1 MKTLSRYA
9 TVASLFFG
17 LVGCQPSIQSS
28 LDSLAEDSLT
38 KRGLVGVGI
47 SVRLKD
53 GSLFQSDAGS
63 TAPANEAAGLYSVHD
78 TRQIIGSV
86 TKLYVATL
94 AMQLVEE
101 GQLSLDST
109 IERWAAV
116 PAAERISVR
125 MLLDHTSG
133 LADCLAGMTP
143 EERGRAWTPEQLI
156 ARAVARGAWAEPG
169 DRYSRYSN
177 TNFVI
182 LSRILEQLTGKT
194 WTELLATRI
203 TAPLGLGKTA
213 SAATPDGRAGITP
226 GWAHIDGRWVNTLDL
241 QDPST
246 GWGSGGLAATN
257 QELMEFTQAFFDGVL
272 FKKPQTLAKMF
283 DFAHE
288 VDPATLGGMPPTNM
302 GLAVHQFL
310 IKDVTLE
317 GHLGHRLGYDNAAL
331 RDPQT
336 GAVIVVTTNT
346 EVTGAGGLIAYD
358 IANYLRAH

>member
-1 MKTLSRYA
+1 MKTFSRYA
-9 TVASLFFG
+9 VATSLFLG
-17 LVGCQPSIQSS
+17 LTGCQPSIASS
-28 LDSLAEDSLT
+28 LDSLAESALS

-47 SVRLKD
+47 SVRLRD
-53 GSLFQSDAGS
+53 GSLYQSAAGS
-63 TAPANEAAGLYSVHD
+63 TAPAGEEATPYSVIE
-78 TRQIIGSV
+78 TRQVIGSV

-101 GQLSLDST
+101 GQLSLDDT
-109 IERWAAV
+109 IERWAQV
-116 PAAERISVR
+116 PAAERITLR

-143 EERGRAWTPEQLI
+143 EERGRPWTPEQLI
-156 ARAVARGAWAEPG
+156 ARAVAKGAWAAPG

-182 LSRILEQLTGKT
+182 LSRILEQVTAKS
-194 WTELLATRI
+194 WTELVATRI
-203 TAPLGLGKTA
+203 TAPLGLRKTL
-213 SAATPDGRAGITP
+213 STTTSEGRADLTP
-226 GWAHIDGRWVNTLDL
+226 GWTNTDGSWVNTRDV

-246 GWGSGGLAATN
+246 GWGVGGLAATN
-257 QELMEFTQAFFDGVL
+257 DELLVFSQAFFDGLL
-272 FKKPQTLAKMF
+272 FKKAPTLAKMF
-283 DFAHE
+283 EFAHE

-317 GHLGHRLGYDNAAL
+317 GHIGHRLGYDAAAL

-358 IANYLRAH
+358 IANYLRTH